1 MLGAGRPGLIKLAF
15 RQTRNLAD
23 EHRTDR
29 IRDRLDSPRGE
40 SPLGDFVLGGVDGV
54 VTTFAVVAGSAGGG
68 LSVTAVIILG
78 LANLIADGFSMG
90 ISNYLG
96 TRSRQQEVAQARADE
111 NWQIK
116 ANREGERQEIRQIF
130 ARKGLEGE
138 TLDRVVDA
146 VTSDDRVWVDTMMAE
161 ELKLSEISARPRRA
175 AFYTFLAFVL
185 CGIVPLL
192 PFIAGIGL
200 FDRMFAISTALA
212 AATFLAL
219 GIGKGLVLRAPPLRS
234 GLQTLLI
241 GSVAAA
247 LAYGIGFG
255 LGTMFG
261 IAPA

>member
-1 MLGAGRPGLIKLAF
+1 MAF
-15 RQTRNLAD
+15 RKTRNLAE
-23 EHRTDR
+23 EHQADR
-29 IRDRLDSPRGE
+29 IRDRLESPRGE

-116 ANREGERQEIRQIF
+116 ADPEGERREIRQIF
-130 ARKGLEGE
+130 ARKGFHGD
-138 TLDRVVDA
+138 TLDRVVEV

-175 AFYTFLAFVL
+175 AFYTFVAFVL
-185 CGIVPLL
+185 CGFIPLL
-192 PFIAGIGL
+192 PFVAGIGV
-200 FDRMFAISTALA
+200 FDRMFAVSTALA

-219 GIGKGLVLRAPPLRS
+219 GIGKGIVLRAPPLRS

-241 GSVAAA
+241 GSAAAA

-255 LGTMFG
+255 LRTLFG